1 MDYTEL
7 ISLNAFEVA
16 LKKAWLEHPELRLD
30 EPCQREDVW
39 EILDHAFHPT
49 IDARRSFSVEINEH
63 VFIPPELDCA
73 FVKHSRY
80 RAPLNEPSSV

>member
-1 MDYTEL
+1 MELQKGVGFMDYTEL

-49 IDARRSFSVEINEH
+49 IDARTASGS
-63 VFIPPELDCA
+63 CSGSS
-73 FVKHSRY
+73 SRH
-80 RAPLNEPSSV
+80 PG